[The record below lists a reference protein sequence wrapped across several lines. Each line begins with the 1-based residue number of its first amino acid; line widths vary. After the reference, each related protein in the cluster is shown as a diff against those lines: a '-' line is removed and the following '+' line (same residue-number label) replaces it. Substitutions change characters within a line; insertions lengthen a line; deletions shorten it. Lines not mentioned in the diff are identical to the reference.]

1 MSGYEELIA
10 RLRGSPVLRSD
21 VLAAA
26 DVLETELSVQHWSDC
41 AVFNSPA
48 YPAGECNCGGFSP
61 KDARI
66 AELEAENKTLRQALK
81 LMIDTQDEWEKSVAK
96 VIGKQ
101 PSVFNRAIDTARA
114 ALNGEK
120 G

>member
-1 MSGYEELIA
+1 
-10 RLRGSPVLRSD
+10 
-21 VLAAA
+21 
-26 DVLETELSVQHWSDC
+26 
-41 AVFNSPA
+41 
-48 YPAGECNCGGFSP
+48 
-61 KDARI
+61 
-66 AELEAENKTLRQALK
+66 
-81 LMIDTQDEWEKSVAK
+81 MIDTQDEWEKSVAK